1 MMTLTSCAPPARRGT
16 ISTPFNL
23 REIGRFRVLQALYD
37 NASTSR
43 LELVK
48 ATGLSRATV
57 SALVAD
63 LLEAGLV
70 SEDNVPDPAESEGR
84 KGGRPVQPI
93 ALRASAAYA
102 VGADIGHQHVRVAI
116 CDLRGT
122 SVWERYRAHD
132 VDRAPQE
139 TLDLVASLVLSGIQE
154 TGVAGRVVGMGVDIA
169 APVRQED
176 GSLEAMGIMPGWVD
190 VQPGVELADR
200 TGLTTT
206 LANDANAGAL
216 GERLYGAG
224 RASRNLV
231 YVRLSAGIGAGVVIN
246 GAPLLGG
253 DGLAGE
259 IGHVI
264 VDPRGRICRCG
275 QRGCLETVASPDAIS
290 RLLSDSWNEPV
301 SVADVLS
308 LVASGNP
315 GALRAVQDAAEQIG
329 RVLATVVTILNPEL
343 IVVGGELAQ
352 LGDLL
357 FAPLQTSIRRHT
369 YSALTDR
376 IRVTGGE
383 LGESAEV
390 RGAAGLVLADAPRIL
405 ADRSL
410 TMSVAR
416 T

>member
-1 MMTLTSCAPPARRGT
+1 M
-16 ISTPFNL
+16 
-23 REIGRFRVLQALYD
+23 YD
-37 NASTSR
+37 SVSTSR
-43 LELVK
+43 LELVR

-57 SALVAD
+57 SALVTD

-70 SEDNVPDPAESEGR
+70 NEDNVPDPAESEGR

-93 ALRASAAYA
+93 ALTASAAYA

-122 SVWERYRAHD
+122 SVWEAYRAHS

-139 TLDLVASLVLSGIQE
+139 TLDLVAELAMNGISE
-154 TGVAGRVVGMGVDIA
+154 TGVAERVLGMGVDIA
-169 APVRQED
+169 APVHQLD
-176 GSLEAMGIMPGWVD
+176 GSLEAMGIMPGWVG
-190 VQPGVELADR
+190 VHPGVELADR
-200 TGLTTT
+200 TGLTTS

-231 YVRLSAGIGAGVVIN
+231 YVRLSAGIGAGVVMN
-246 GAPLLGG
+246 GVPLLGG

-259 IGHVI
+259 IGHVV
-264 VDPRGRICRCG
+264 VDPGGRICRCG
-275 QRGCLETVASPDAIS
+275 QRGCLETVASPVAIS

-301 SVADVLS
+301 SVADVLT

-329 RVLATVVTILNPEL
+329 RVLATLVTILNPEL

-357 FAPLQTSIRRHT
+357 FTPLQTSVKRHT
-369 YSALTDR
+369 FAALTDR
-376 IRVTGGE
+376 IRVAGGE

-405 ADRSL
+405 AARGL
-410 TMSVAR
+410 TMPTAR